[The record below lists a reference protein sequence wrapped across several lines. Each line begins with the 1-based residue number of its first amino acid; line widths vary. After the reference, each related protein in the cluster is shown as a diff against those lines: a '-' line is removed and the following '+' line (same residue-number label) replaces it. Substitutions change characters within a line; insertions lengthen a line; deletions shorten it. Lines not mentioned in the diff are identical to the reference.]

1 MMAYFARR
9 LTSLKRIVC
18 NTQKITSCPPT
29 KAAKYWKHHLNFSQ
43 SSISRLIPSVTTM
56 PMYSLRHMHT
66 RGDKQLVEFLDNE
79 ILEEENSRPVVP
91 NLDGFL
97 THIKDTIVTLK
108 RNIDGE
114 KIQIVFDVND
124 NLNVIESG
132 EHEISGSN
140 DVISELVSYP
150 KFKVSI
156 TKPSGKVLLYHC
168 TTQVVDSHE
177 FQYEDDFEEERQEL
191 LSITLVQVYHS
202 DHVDSLSTIYEADTE
217 GVDGDLYSML
227 LNTLLE
233 RGIDGDL
240 VNRLIDLSTTV
251 DTEQHLGFLKNL
263 REFAM
268 GI

>member
-18 NTQKITSCPPT
+18 NTQKITSVCMCPPT
-29 KAAKYWKHHLNFSQ
+29 KAAKYWKHHLNLSQ

-56 PMYSLRHMHT
+56 PMYSLRHMQT

-79 ILEEENSRPVVP
+79 ILEEENSRRVIP

-114 KIQIVFDVND
+114 MIQIVFDVND
-124 NLNVIESG
+124 NLNVIESD

-177 FQYEDDFEEERQEL
+177 FQDEERQEL
-191 LSITLVQVYHS
+191 LSITLVQVYLS
-202 DHVDSLSTIYEADTE
+202 DHFDSLSTIYEADTE

-240 VNRLIDLSTTV
+240 VNRLIGLSTTV

-263 REFAM
+263 RQFAVE
-268 GI
+268 I